1 MKIKKKKPNRRGM
14 VDGSAK
20 GSQSLRIAPFL
31 RQVCL
36 RKGRDSMDSFD
47 RQ

>member
-1 MKIKKKKPNRRGM
+1 MKIKKNTREVGCSR
-14 VDGSAK
+14 VSK
-20 GSQSLRIAPFL
+20 GSQSLQIAPFL